1 MRKKCQNS
9 PNSSDLTSL
18 FFILSRLGG
27 LGQITVGT
35 YFYFLWGVFMQFD
48 LGVVL
53 NFSIVAVVFLIST
66 VLVSAFLTKRL
77 ITLLP
82 KLGLVDIPGGRHI
95 HKNLTPKGGGLSF
108 ILTTGLCAI
117 LIILLLP
124 PQRRAFFLSSR
135 MDVFYFVAGGFVISL
150 IGFLDDK
157 YDISPKVKL
166 FAQVVVA
173 TFSWY
178 VGFKFNSIFGLELH
192 PIVSYGITVFWIISF
207 INAFNLIDG
216 LDGLASGVS
225 MISAGTLAII
235 FFING
240 NPGVALFLIILMGG
254 LIGFLIY
261 NFHPAK
267 IFMGDTGSMFLGFT
281 FAIICLVSVNKTATF
296 TSILIPVLATGVPFF
311 DVILA
316 IWRRLGKRWL
326 LKLEGKEGESKVM
339 GADKEHL
346 HHRIMTRAGSQ
357 RKTVT
362 IIYSISVI
370 FAVMAIVLY
379 TMESRSKAMAYLFL
393 FTVVAVLVRSVAYI
407 EFHNSGKALVH
418 GLHKPTAGNLLL
430 ILHPIYDSIVIC
442 ASYVFFFKMFSY
454 AVGHGNF
461 ESLSWFQ
468 GMVIHALPLMFVFFI
483 SGIYKIVWQYASG
496 FAYMKVLRLIIFTSL
511 FVMIFITVL
520 GEVKWPLIFLLKEYC
535 FMLTT
540 LILILGERMIIRY
553 FKTMIYHTSIKR
565 HLHDE
570 DVERV
575 LIYGAGT
582 HFRYLVDTLQ
592 GRQLEDDSCISTVI
606 DDDSFMQGR
615 HVAGFMVE
623 GTIDDI
629 EAIYEKKPFD
639 KIMVTCELTNSNL
652 RKLRQLSEKN
662 SIPVVKWDVSEN
674 EVSL

>member
-1 MRKKCQNS
+1 
-9 PNSSDLTSL
+9 
-18 FFILSRLGG
+18 
-27 LGQITVGT
+27 
-35 YFYFLWGVFMQFD
+35 MQFD

-53 NFSIVAVVFLIST
+53 NFSIVASVFLVST
-66 VLVSAFLTKRL
+66 ILVSAFLTKRL

-82 KLGLVDIPGGRHI
+82 KFGLVDVPGGRHI
-95 HKNLTPKGGGLSF
+95 HKDMTPKGGGLSF

-117 LIILLLP
+117 LIILLVP

-135 MDVFYFVAGGFVISL
+135 MAVFYFVVGGLVISL

-157 YDISPKVKL
+157 YDISPKIKL
-166 FAQVVVA
+166 FAQIIVA
-173 TFSWY
+173 SFSWY
-178 VGFKFNSIFGLELH
+178 VGFKFNSIFSFELH
-192 PIVSYGITVFWIISF
+192 PIISYCVTVFWIISF

-216 LDGLASGVS
+216 LDGLASGIS

-240 NPGVALFLIILMGG
+240 NPGVALFLIILMGA

-267 IFMGDTGSMFLGFT
+267 IFMGDTGSMFLGYT

-326 LKLEGKEGESKVM
+326 LKIEGKDEKSKVM

-346 HHRIMTRAGSQ
+346 HHRIMSRAGSQ

-379 TMESRSKAMAYLFL
+379 TMESKSKAMAYLFL
-393 FTVVAVLVRSVAYI
+393 FTIVAILVRSVAYI

-430 ILHPIYDSIVIC
+430 ILHPLYDSVVIC
-442 ASYVFFFKMFSY
+442 ASYVFFYKIFSY
-454 AVGHGNF
+454 AVGHGSF
-461 ESLSWFQ
+461 ELFSWFQ
-468 GMVIHALPLMFVFFI
+468 GMIIHALPLMFVFFI
-483 SGIYKIVWQYASG
+483 SGMYKIVWQHASG
-496 FAYMKVLRLIIFTSL
+496 FAYMKVLRLVAFTSL
-511 FVMIFITVL
+511 FVVIFLTAVSDI
-520 GEVKWPLIFLLKEYC
+520 KWPLIFLLKEYC
-535 FMLTT
+535 FVSMALF
-540 LILILGERMIIRY
+540 LILGERMIIRY
-553 FKTMIYHTSIKR
+553 FKTMVYHTLIKR
-565 HLHDE
+565 HLYD
-570 DVERV
+570 DNVERILV
-575 LIYGAGT
+575 YGAGR

-592 GRQLEDDSCISTVI
+592 ARQLEYECCISTVV
-606 DDDSFMQGR
+606 DDNTFMQGR
-615 HVAGFMVE
+615 HVAGFLVD

-629 EAIYEKKPFD
+629 EMIYEKKPFG
-639 KIMVTCELTNSNL
+639 KIMVTCDLLQENL
-652 RKLRQLSEKN
+652 CKIKAISDKH
-662 SIPVVKWDVSEN
+662 SISVVKWNVSEN